1 MNVVSE
7 SIQSKIAKT
16 EREINTALAKAEDY
30 SAKAVEQKRKAEE
43 LRVFLQH
50 LKNWAS
56 EFGGTGSF
64 VSPQVQ
70 PDFTPPAIVQ
80 VRALVKEALA
90 TLSEFASGELV
101 SVVQALNSDAKKT
114 SILGELSKCK
124 SRGDVTLLAQNWYRS
139 CLYQGEHKATNQML
153 DVADVDKEANDDD
166 PFSEDAIVKEVN
178 NEPGPNFGRIS

>member
-1 MNVVSE
+1 MDVVSE

-139 CLYQGEHKATNQML
+139 CLYQGEYKTTNQTP
-153 DVADVDKEANDDD
+153 DIDDVDKEANTDD
-166 PFSEDAIVKEVN
+166 PFSADAGVKEVH